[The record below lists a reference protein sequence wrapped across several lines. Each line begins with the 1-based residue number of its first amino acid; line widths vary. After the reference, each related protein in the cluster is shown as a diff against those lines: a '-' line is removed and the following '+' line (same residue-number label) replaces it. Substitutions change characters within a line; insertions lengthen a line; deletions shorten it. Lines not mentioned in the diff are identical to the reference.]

1 MEKLFV
7 EGMRVTGSSGVI
19 TVTTDASGAYHAAC
33 SGQVVVIV
41 DVIDMSTTLEVA
53 IQEGAALVLGAS
65 LLIARHR
72 CR

>member
-1 MEKLFV
+1 M
-7 EGMRVTGSSGVI
+7 TGSSGVI